1 MAKLGMR
8 KPFNKSTGRDYKDE
22 YARYQGTDKQKK
34 NRALRNNVRREAER
48 EGKAHKG
55 DGMDVDHK
63 RPLRDGGTNTKSNL
77 RVISKSK
84 NRGFPRDSKNNPT
97 GPA

>member
-22 YARYQGTDKQKK
+22 YARYQGTEKQKK
-34 NRALRNNVRREAER
+34 NRALRNNVRREADR
-48 EGKAHKG
+48 EGRVHKG

-63 RPLRDGGTNTKSNL
+63 KALRDGGTNAKSNL

-97 GPA
+97 GRA

>member
-1 MAKLGMR
+1 MSLGMR

-48 EGKAHKG
+48 DGKAHKG

-63 RPLRDGGTNTKSNL
+63 HPLRDGGTNSKSNT
-77 RVISKSK
+77 RVIPKSR
-84 NRGFPRDSKNNPT
+84 NRGFPRDSKNNPV
-97 GPA
+97 GAA

>member
-1 MAKLGMR
+1 MSLGMR

-22 YARYQGTDKQKK
+22 YARYQGTDAQKK

-48 EGKAHKG
+48 DGKAHKG

-63 RPLRDGGTNTKSNL
+63 RPLRDGGTNSKSNI
-77 RVISKSK
+77 RVISKSR

-97 GPA
+97 GAA